1 MGFLRALFDI
11 RFREMITG
19 KIIVFLYVIAMIA
32 IGLAYI
38 GAVVN
43 GFNNGVGTGLLV
55 LLIIGPIGSLFA
67 LAYIRVILEVFIVL
81 FRIYENT
88 QTMASLTSASD
99 RDGPLTRPSATPAFG
114 YPAPSVS
121 GRQGSDGDPAAQV

>member
-55 LLIIGPIGSLFA
+55 
-67 LAYIRVILEVFIVL
+67 Y
-81 FRIYENT
+81 
-88 QTMASLTSASD
+88 
-99 RDGPLTRPSATPAFG
+99 
-114 YPAPSVS
+114 
-121 GRQGSDGDPAAQV
+121 SDGASQVAAAQPVALPA